1 MKNSIF
7 KQIIWPVLSLTII
20 CIVVSLALG
29 ATNMVTSAKI
39 QANLDAVNNAGR
51 QEVLPDADKFTVVE
65 LTQELSDLGVTE
77 AAVADNGGMV
87 INVQT
92 KGYGGELPI
101 MVGFDAGGAITRIKI
116 LDNSETPGVGKR
128 EEEESFYG
136 QFSGLQGDISGVNTL
151 AGATVSS
158 TSVKT
163 SVQNAIAAQKL
174 IGEGA

>member
-87 INVQT
+87 INVQS

-101 MVGFDAGGAITRIKI
+101 MVGFDAGGTITRI
-116 LDNSETPGVGKR
+116 
-128 EEEESFYG
+128 
-136 QFSGLQGDISGVNTL
+136 
-151 AGATVSS
+151 
-158 TSVKT
+158 
-163 SVQNAIAAQKL
+163 
-174 IGEGA
+174 